1 MNSPLELMLQQAVQ
15 AFQSGNFNTAEVT
28 LSRILL
34 AHPKNLPALHILGL
48 IKASQS
54 KHKEA
59 AELLKRAVRL
69 NPNDPSL
76 QYNLAK
82 ALQDA
87 GADKDSLPH
96 HKKAIG
102 LSPNNHEAWLNYGK
116 SLARLKFDDEA
127 LAAFTKALRLRPD
140 YAEALLNIGATLK
153 ELKRYD
159 EALSYADQALGFN
172 PNLTEALSN
181 KGVAYKALKRYDEA
195 LASYEKAISLNPD
208 SPDAWTNRGVSYQ
221 ELKRYDEALAS
232 YEKAISLN
240 PDSPDAWTN
249 RGVSYQELKRY
260 DEALASYEK
269 AISLNPDFDY
279 LLGNY
284 IHTKLLVGN
293 WSRLDSETRLLA
305 EKVHSSK
312 KITSPFALL
321 SIIDSPALHFEAS
334 KIWANDKAPPNFLLP
349 PIPKTVN
356 NKIRIGYFSAD
367 FGNHPVS
374 FLTAE
379 LFELHDTSQFELY
392 AFSLRKNEEVDIQ
405 LRIKKSFNQFFD
417 VHNKSDKEVAQIAR
431 DAGIDIA
438 IDLGGLT
445 SHNRPGIFS
454 FRAAPIQMSYIGYLG
469 TMGAKYFDYL
479 IADTTLIP
487 PNSQQYYSEKIIYLP
502 SYQVNDSKR
511 KIPAKD
517 VTREELGLPKEGFVF
532 CCFNNNY
539 KILPTT
545 FDSWMRILKAVDAST
560 LFLYADNE
568 WSEANLKKEAE
579 KRGINSQR
587 LVFGKRVS
595 LDDYLARYRVCDLFL
610 DTSPY
615 NAGTTASDA
624 LWTGLPVITLSGQA
638 FPARVAS
645 SLLNAIALPELITQ
659 TPAEYESLAIRLAT
673 NPNELNQLK
682 KKLADHRLTTLLFNT
697 PLFTKHLEIAF
708 TKVYARYQA
717 GIEPDHL
724 YIENSN

>member
-34 AHPKNLPALHILGL
+34 AHSKNLPALHILGL

-69 NPNDPSL
+69 SPNDPSL

-195 LASYEKAISLNPD
+195 LASYEKAISLNP
-208 SPDAWTNRGVSYQ
+208 N
-221 ELKRYDEALAS
+221 
-232 YEKAISLN
+232 
-240 PDSPDAWTN
+240 
-249 RGVSYQELKRY
+249 
-260 DEALASYEK
+260 
-269 AISLNPDFDY
+269 FDY

-284 IHTKLLVGN
+284 VHIKLLVGKWN
-293 WSRLDSETRLLA
+293 RLDTETRLLA
-305 EKVHSSK
+305 EKVHSNK

-334 KIWANDKAPPNFLLP
+334 KIWANDKAPPNFSLP
-349 PIPKTVN
+349 PIPKTVGH
-356 NKIRIGYFSAD
+356 KIRIGYFSAD

-405 LRIKKSFNQFFD
+405 LRIKKSFSQFFD

-431 DAGIDIA
+431 DVGIDIA
-438 IDLGGLT
+438 IDLGGFT

-479 IADTTLIP
+479 IADPTLIP
-487 PNSQQYYSEKIIYLP
+487 PNAQQYYSEKIIYLP

-511 KIPAKD
+511 KISDK
-517 VTREELGLPKEGFVF
+517 VFTREELGLPKEGFVF

-624 LWTGLPVITLSGQA
+624 LWTGIPVITLSGQA

-697 PLFTKHLEIAF
+697 PLFTKHLEMAY
-708 TKVYARYQA
+708 TKAYECYQA

>member
-1 MNSPLELMLQQAVQ
+1 M
-15 AFQSGNFNTAEVT
+15 
-28 LSRILL
+28 
-34 AHPKNLPALHILGL
+34 
-48 IKASQS
+48 
-54 KHKEA
+54 
-59 AELLKRAVRL
+59 
-69 NPNDPSL
+69 
-76 QYNLAK
+76 
-82 ALQDA
+82 
-87 GADKDSLPH
+87 
-96 HKKAIG
+96 
-102 LSPNNHEAWLNYGK
+102 
-116 SLARLKFDDEA
+116 
-127 LAAFTKALRLRPD
+127 
-140 YAEALLNIGATLK
+140 
-153 ELKRYD
+153 
-159 EALSYADQALGFN
+159 
-172 PNLTEALSN
+172 
-181 KGVAYKALKRYDEA
+181 
-195 LASYEKAISLNPD
+195 
-208 SPDAWTNRGVSYQ
+208 SYQ

-240 PDSPDAWTN
+240 PN
-249 RGVSYQELKRY
+249 
-260 DEALASYEK
+260 
-269 AISLNPDFDY
+269 FDY

-284 IHTKLLVGN
+284 VHIKLLVGKWN
-293 WSRLDSETRLLA
+293 RLDTETRLLA
-305 EKVHSSK
+305 EKVHSNK

-334 KIWANDKAPPNFLLP
+334 KIWANDKAPPNFSLP
-349 PIPKTVN
+349 PIPKTVGH
-356 NKIRIGYFSAD
+356 KIRIGYFSAD

-405 LRIKKSFNQFFD
+405 LRIKKSFSQFFD

-431 DAGIDIA
+431 DVGIDIA
-438 IDLGGLT
+438 IDLGGFT

-479 IADTTLIP
+479 IADPTLIP
-487 PNSQQYYSEKIIYLP
+487 PNAQQYYSEKIIYLP

-511 KIPAKD
+511 KISDK
-517 VTREELGLPKEGFVF
+517 VFTREELGLPKEGFVF

-624 LWTGLPVITLSGQA
+624 LWTGIPVITLSGQA

-697 PLFTKHLEIAF
+697 PLFTKHLEMAY
-708 TKVYARYQA
+708 TKAYECYQA